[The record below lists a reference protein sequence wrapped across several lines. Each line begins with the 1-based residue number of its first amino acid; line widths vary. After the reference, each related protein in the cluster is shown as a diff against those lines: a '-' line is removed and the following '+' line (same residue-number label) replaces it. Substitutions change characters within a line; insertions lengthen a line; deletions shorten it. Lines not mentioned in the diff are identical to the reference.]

1 MLRILLGLV
10 IGVLVA
16 FTVVAVGEAVGHWIY
31 PPLPGTD
38 LSDPEALKTLMATL
52 PTQAIAAVL
61 VAWAAASFL
70 GGAVAGAIAR
80 RHWAA
85 LVIGGVMLAI
95 GAATM
100 AMIPHPLWFMIASMP
115 VTLLPAWAASKVI
128 PGQGLGIPEKK

>member
-1 MLRILLGLV
+1 MLRILLALV
-10 IGVLVA
+10 VGVLVA

-31 PPLPGTD
+31 PPPPGTD

-80 RHWAA
+80 RRWAA
-85 LVIGGVMLAI
+85 LAIGGVILAV

-100 AMIPHPLWFMIASMP
+100 VMIPHPLWFMIGSVPA
-115 VTLLPAWAASKVI
+115 TLLPAWTASLVI
-128 PGQGLGIPEKK
+128 QGQRLGMPEKK

>member
-16 FTVVAVGEAVGHWIY
+16 FAIVAIGEALGHWIY
-31 PPLPGTD
+31 PPPPGTD
-38 LSDPEALKTLMATL
+38 LSDPEALKTLMTTL

-70 GGAVAGAIAR
+70 GGAVAGAIAKR
-80 RHWAA
+80 RWAA
-85 LVIGGVMLAI
+85 LAIGGVMLAV

-100 AMIPHPLWFMIASMP
+100 AMISHPLWFMIASVP
-115 VTLLPAWAASKVI
+115 ATLLPAWVASKVI
-128 PGQGLGIPEKK
+128 PGQGLGMPEKK